1 MDAAQGAQRLA
12 HMVQGESM
20 ELHPASIW
28 DVNGAQQREN
38 LLSTVVMEQ
47 TSSQRSGESQLFQ
60 KVQQKQKK
68 GYEAIIIGDTANHVV
83 NDAAQSVQQTLKQLT
98 TLEKIYFSSDVTQIL
113 QHTAEQTLQTV
124 DMDIAHKVQQMA
136 TNTQMQSVYQGQMEL
151 QNVQRNQL
159 VQQIQNSVASQ
170 AGSVQVTNH
179 LTPNISIA
187 FGDVRESADVDE
199 VARRLRMTLLE
210 EMQRCGEGVW

>member
-28 DVNGAQQREN
+28 DVDDVQQKEN

-47 TSSQRSGESQLFQ
+47 TSSPRSGESQPFQ
-60 KVQQKQKK
+60 KVQQKQEK
-68 GYEAIIIGDTANHVV
+68 GYQVITGDATNHVV
-83 NDAAQSVQQTLKQLT
+83 SDAAQSVQQTLKQLT
-98 TLEKIYFSSDVTQIL
+98 TLEKIYFSPDVTQIL
-113 QHTAEQTLQTV
+113 EHMEEQTLQTV
-124 DMDIAHKVQQMA
+124 DMDVVHKAQQMV
-136 TNTQMQSVYQGQMEL
+136 TNAQMQSVYRGQMEL
-151 QNVQRNQL
+151 QNIQRNQL
-159 VQQIQNSVASQ
+159 VQQIQNGAASQ
-170 AGSVQVTNH
+170 TRSVQVTNH

>member
-28 DVNGAQQREN
+28 DVDDVQQKEN

-47 TSSQRSGESQLFQ
+47 IGSPRSEESQPFQ
-60 KVQQKQKK
+60 KVQQKQEK
-68 GYEAIIIGDTANHVV
+68 GYQVIIGDATNHVIG
-83 NDAAQSVQQTLKQLT
+83 DAAQSVQQTLKQLT
-98 TLEKIYFSSDVTQIL
+98 TLEKIYFSPDVTQIL
-113 QHTAEQTLQTV
+113 EHMEEQTLQTV
-124 DMDIAHKVQQMA
+124 DMDVVHKAQQMV
-136 TNTQMQSVYQGQMEL
+136 TNAQMQSVYRGQMEL
-151 QNVQRNQL
+151 QNIQRNQL
-159 VQQIQNSVASQ
+159 VQQIQNGAASQ
-170 AGSVQVTNH
+170 TRSVQVTNH

>member
-28 DVNGAQQREN
+28 DVDDVQQKEN

-47 TSSQRSGESQLFQ
+47 TSSPRSGESQPFQ
-60 KVQQKQKK
+60 KVQQKQEK
-68 GYEAIIIGDTANHVV
+68 GYQVITGDATNHVIG
-83 NDAAQSVQQTLKQLT
+83 DAAQSVQQTLKQLT
-98 TLEKIYFSSDVTQIL
+98 TLEKIYFSPDVTQIL
-113 QHTAEQTLQTV
+113 EHMEEQTLQTV
-124 DMDIAHKVQQMA
+124 DMDVVHKAQQMV
-136 TNTQMQSVYQGQMEL
+136 TNAQMQSVYRGQMEL
-151 QNVQRNQL
+151 QNIQRNQL
-159 VQQIQNSVASQ
+159 VQQIQNGAASQ
-170 AGSVQVTNH
+170 TRSVQVTNH

>member
-28 DVNGAQQREN
+28 DVDDVQQKEN

-47 TSSQRSGESQLFQ
+47 TSSPRSGESQPFQ
-60 KVQQKQKK
+60 KVQQKQEK
-68 GYEAIIIGDTANHVV
+68 GYQVITGDATNHVIG
-83 NDAAQSVQQTLKQLT
+83 DAAQSVQQTLKQLT
-98 TLEKIYFSSDVTQIL
+98 TLEKIYFSPDVTQIL
-113 QHTAEQTLQTV
+113 EHMEEQTLQTV
-124 DMDIAHKVQQMA
+124 DMDVVHKAQQMV
-136 TNTQMQSVYQGQMEL
+136 TNAQMQSVYRGQMEL
-151 QNVQRNQL
+151 QNIQRNQL

>member
-1 MDAAQGAQRLA
+1 MDAVQGAQRLA

-28 DVNGAQQREN
+28 DMDGAQQREN

-47 TSSQRSGESQLFQ
+47 TSSPRRGESQPFQ

-68 GYEAIIIGDTANHVV
+68 GYEAIIGDAENHVV
-83 NDAAQSVQQTLKQLT
+83 SDAAQSVQQTLKQLT

-113 QHTAEQTLQTV
+113 EHTAEQTLQTV

-136 TNTQMQSVYQGQMEL
+136 TNAQMQSVYQGQMEL

-159 VQQIQNSVASQ
+159 MQQIQNSVASQ